1 MVKINKFFIPYVIM
15 LIFAG
20 FGYSFFVAFFWIV
33 LHEMAHIV
41 AARTLG
47 IDNIKMHFIP
57 MGTYIESKMFDETKP
72 KDDIIISL
80 TGPLVNLIMAAILYE
95 IYKYFPVNIIKV
107 SFETNLVFGIFN
119 LMPAFPLDGSR
130 ILRAILSRKIMYKRA
145 NKITVKCSLV
155 TGFLLL
161 SYFIFL
167 LILGKANLSLGL
179 MAFLI
184 IIISYKERERIM
196 YIIMGDII
204 RKKRRFL
211 KDSYIENKTISVYYK
226 KDLITVLGLVDKNKY
241 NLFTLLDEEMKVI
254 DILTE
259 YEVLE
264 GLKLYG
270 NISIDEFLKIR
281 DEE

>member
-20 FGYSFFVAFFWIV
+20 FGYSFFLAFFWIV
-33 LHEMAHIV
+33 LHETAHII
-41 AARTLG
+41 AARCLG

-72 KDDIIISL
+72 KEDIIISFA
-80 TGPLVNLIMAAILYE
+80 GPLANLIMAILLYN
-95 IYKYFPVNIIKV
+95 IYKVFPSNIVKT
-107 SFETNLVFGIFN
+107 SFDANLVLGVFN
-119 LMPAFPLDGSR
+119 LIPAFPLDGAR
-130 ILRAILSRKIMYKRA
+130 ILRAVLSRKIMYKRA
-145 NKITVKCSLV
+145 NKITVNCSLV

-161 SYFIFL
+161 GYFVFL
-167 LILGKANLSLGL
+167 LSLGKVNLSLGL
-179 MAFLI
+179 VAVLI
-184 IIISYKERERIM
+184 IAISYKERERIM

-241 NLFTLLDEEMKVI
+241 NLFTLLDEEMKVV
-254 DILTE
+254 DIVTE
-259 YEVLE
+259 YEILE

-270 NISIDEFLKIR
+270 NISIEEFLKIR
-281 DEE
+281 DER

>member
-33 LHEMAHIV
+33 LHETAHII

-72 KDDIIISL
+72 KEDIIISL
-80 TGPLVNLIMAAILYE
+80 AGPLVNLIMAALLYE

-107 SFETNLVFGIFN
+107 SFDTNIVFGIFN
-119 LMPAFPLDGSR
+119 LMPAFPLDGAR

-167 LILGKANLSLGL
+167 LILGKI
-179 MAFLI
+179 F
-184 IIISYKERERIM
+184 
-196 YIIMGDII
+196 
-204 RKKRRFL
+204 
-211 KDSYIENKTISVYYK
+211 
-226 KDLITVLGLVDKNKY
+226 
-241 NLFTLLDEEMKVI
+241 
-254 DILTE
+254 
-259 YEVLE
+259 
-264 GLKLYG
+264 
-270 NISIDEFLKIR
+270 
-281 DEE
+281 

>member
-33 LHEMAHIV
+33 LHETSHII
-41 AARTLG
+41 AARCLG

-72 KDDIIISL
+72 KEDIIISFA
-80 TGPLVNLIMAAILYE
+80 GPLVNIIMAILL
-95 IYKYFPVNIIKV
+95 YKVYTVFPSDIVKT
-107 SFETNLVFGIFN
+107 SFNTNLVLGVFN
-119 LMPAFPLDGSR
+119 LIPAFPLDGAR
-130 ILRAILSRKIMYKRA
+130 ILRAVLSRKIMYKRA
-145 NKITVKCSLV
+145 NKITVNCSLV
-155 TGFLLL
+155 AGFLLL
-161 SYFIFL
+161 GYFIFL
-167 LILGKANLSLGL
+167 LSLGKVNLSLGL
-179 MAFLI
+179 IAVLI
-184 IIISYKERERIM
+184 ITISYKERERIM

-211 KDSYIENKTISVYYK
+211 KDNYIENKTISVYYK

-254 DILTE
+254 DVVTE
-259 YEVLE
+259 YEILE

-270 NISIDEFLKIR
+270 NISIEEFLKIR
-281 DEE
+281 DER

>member
-1 MVKINKFFIPYVIM
+1 MVKINKLFIPYVII

-20 FGYSFFVAFFWIV
+20 FGYSFLVAFFWIV
-33 LHEMAHIV
+33 LHETAHIIV
-41 AARTLG
+41 ARYLG

-72 KDDIIISL
+72 KEDIIISL
-80 TGPLVNLIMAAILYE
+80 AGPLTNIIMAAFLYE
-95 IYKYFPVNIIKV
+95 IYKYFPSNIIKV
-107 SFETNLVFGIFN
+107 SFDTNLVFGIFN
-119 LMPAFPLDGSR
+119 LMPAFPLDGAR
-130 ILRAILSRKIMYKRA
+130 ILRAVLSRKIMYKRA
-145 NKITVKCSLV
+145 NKITVKCSLI

-161 SYFIFL
+161 GYFIFL
-167 LILGKANLSLGL
+167 LILGEVNLSIGL
-179 MAFLI
+179 IAFLI
-184 IIISYKERERIM
+184 IAISYKERERIM

-241 NLFTLLDEEMKVI
+241 NLFTLLDEEMKVV

-259 YEVLE
+259 YDVLE

-270 NISIDEFLKIR
+270 NITIEEFLKIR
-281 DEE
+281 DEK